1 MATQGQRRR
10 EAVAAIRKL
19 RQEYRKA
26 DSAGEK
32 AERELDRLI
41 KRKTLIGPDQLATL
55 ATKLETYVRVVD
67 SIQRLYALT
76 YEIIQGLPR

>member
-10 EAVAAIRKL
+10 EGIQAIRRL
-19 RQEYRKA
+19 RAEYRKA

-41 KRKTLIGPDQLATL
+41 KRKTLIGPDQLSTL
-55 ATKLETYVRVVD
+55 ANQIGEYVKLVD
-67 SIQRLYALT
+67 SIQRLYALV
-76 YEIIQGLPR
+76 YQLIQGLPR